1 MLQLSQEIQNKIS
14 DNFTYQPQTTASFD
28 VDCQKGFTPLCP
40 DELPVQDGDQIV
52 DELNAQAKFAQ
63 WRLGSKDAHPS
74 NPLWIAKIPQDVLTP
89 VLPPANNIDVYWP
102 LHCVAGTQGCELLD
116 GLPAPENYDF
126 FVWKGVEPHLHPY
139 GACYHDLHNRL
150 STGVIEF
157 LHSKNINLIIVGG
170 LATDYC
176 VANTAKQLKNAGF
189 HIIVNLGAC
198 RGVATD
204 STQKT
209 IDEFTKLNIVMINSA
224 SELIA

>member
-28 VDCQKGFTPLCP
+28 VDCQKGFTPICP

-74 NPLWIAKIPQDVLTP
+74 NPLWIAKIPQDILTP
-89 VLPPANNIDVYWP
+89 ISPSAENIDVYWP

-157 LHSKNINLIIVGG
+157 LHSKNINLIIIGG

-189 HIIVNLGAC
+189 HVIVNLGAC
-198 RGVATD
+198 RGVATN
-204 STQKT
+204 STEKT
-209 IDEFTKLNIVMINSA
+209 IDEFAKLNIVMINSA

>member
-28 VDCQKGFTPLCP
+28 VDCQKGFTPICP

-74 NPLWIAKIPQDVLTP
+74 NPLWIAKIPQDILTP

-189 HIIVNLGAC
+189 HVIVNLGAC

-204 STQKT
+204 STEKT